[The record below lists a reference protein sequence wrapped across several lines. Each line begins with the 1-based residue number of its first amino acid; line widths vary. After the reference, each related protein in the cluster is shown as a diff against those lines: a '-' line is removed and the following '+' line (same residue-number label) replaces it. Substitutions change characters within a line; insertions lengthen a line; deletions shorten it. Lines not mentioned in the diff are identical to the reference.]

1 MHDPDRA
8 ADLGFGYCVRRL
20 ATAPRSEHDLR
31 TKLAER
37 GYEDGVIHAVL
48 GRLRRAGY
56 VDDERFAQEWVR
68 SRATHKSLTA
78 PVLRRELR
86 EKGIADGLI
95 DEALEAIDPQD
106 EDDRAR
112 ELLRRRTPEHI
123 PDDRAERDRI
133 IRRLIG
139 VLARKGYA
147 PGRAWG
153 LVNEIVDQRAGE
165 PSCRA

>member
-1 MHDPDRA
+1 MHDPERA
-8 ADLGFGYCVRRL
+8 ADLGFTYCIRRL
-20 ATAPRSEHDLR
+20 TSAPRSEQDLR

-37 GYEDGVIHAVL
+37 GYEDGVIDAVL

-56 VDDERFAQEWVR
+56 VDDERFAHDWVR

-86 EKGIADGLI
+86 DKGIADAFI
-95 DEALEAIDPQD
+95 DQAVATIDSQQ

-112 ELLRRRTPEHI
+112 HLLRRRAPEQV
-123 PDDRAERDRI
+123 PVDRAERERVA
-133 IRRLIG
+133 RRLVG

-147 PGRAWG
+147 SGRAWA
-153 LVNEIVDQRAGE
+153 LVSEILDERAGE
-165 PSCRA
+165 ASCRG